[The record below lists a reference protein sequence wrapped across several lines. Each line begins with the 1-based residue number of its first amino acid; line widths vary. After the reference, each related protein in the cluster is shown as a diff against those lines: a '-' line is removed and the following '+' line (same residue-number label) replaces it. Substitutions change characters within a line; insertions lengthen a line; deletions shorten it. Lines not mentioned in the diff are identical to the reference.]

1 MKPPGGLGTDAAQ
14 LFGVSLLF
22 QGGKRLCFDQ
32 VSSVYG
38 KSLSGEAPFMYFSGS
53 LWVRGGRGRERYLFQ
68 RAALAEPRAPT
79 HLTQRQRDAGPTAFD
94 LDFAAIVAGF
104 ACESLFPYV

>member
-53 LWVRGGRGRERYLFQ
+53 LWVRGVEGTGTLFVPKGRSSRAQGSHTPHTKAKGRRSHRL
-68 RAALAEPRAPT
+68 
-79 HLTQRQRDAGPTAFD
+79 
-94 LDFAAIVAGF
+94 
-104 ACESLFPYV
+104 